1 MCRVT
6 VRLEVQDAQRRG
18 LRVAMGE
25 PVYVTRLDV
34 EHNTVVIGTRQD
46 LASDRLTASRVHWLA
61 DPPTR
66 PLHAGVQIRY
76 GHRAAPA
83 RVDPVNSDCVQ
94 VRFDEPQTAVTPGQA
109 AVFYAGDVVLG
120 GGWID

>member
-1 MCRVT
+1 M
-6 VRLEVQDAQRRG
+6 
-18 LRVAMGE
+18 
-25 PVYVTRLDV
+25 
-34 EHNTVVIGTRQD
+34 IGTRQD
-46 LASDRLTASRVHWLA
+46 LASDRLTASRVRWLA

-66 PLHAGVQIRY
+66 PLRAGVQIRY

-83 RVDPVNSDCVQ
+83 RVDPVNSDRVQ

-109 AVFYAGDVVLG
+109 AVFYADDVVIG